1 MWRLFASLYLIEILH
16 QTTTRL
22 LALFLILWLYL
33 IEILHQTT
41 TPCPTLLHCHPLYLI
56 EILHQTTT
64 PEARPPV
71 SPSLYL
77 IEILHQ
83 TTTPQTL
90 ICRIVRCIL
99 SKFYI
104 KPQPG
109 QPSRVIMLVVSYR
122 NSTSNHNSAFVI
134 RSDTRV
140 VSYRNS
146 TSNHN
151 SSALF
156 PILLT
161 LYLIEI
167 LHQTTTESLWEECF
181 RCCILSKFYIKPQR
195 RESSTTDGKVV
206 SYRNST
212 SNHNSAPAGYEEMRV
227 VSYRNSTS
235 NHNLWAECLN
245 G

>member
-1 MWRLFASLYLIEILH
+1 MVVSYRNSTSNHNSNPNCSGRLPCCILSKFYIKPQRCRDQRRNRWVVSYRNSTSNHNRVCGYSSGRRVVSYRNSTSNHNGGARRTVEIG
-16 QTTTRL
+16 
-22 LALFLILWLYL
+22 LYL

-167 LHQTTTESLWEECF
+167 LHQTTTESL
-181 RCCILSKFYIKPQR
+181 
-195 RESSTTDGKVV
+195 
-206 SYRNST
+206 
-212 SNHNSAPAGYEEMRV
+212 
-227 VSYRNSTS
+227 
-235 NHNLWAECLN
+235 
-245 G
+245 